1 MEGDKKRVKEQD
13 RTAEEKTSPARILE
27 YEFFVHEGE
36 GETEKALPEDR
47 NAKTVKRRQGHR
59 NKSSIFFL
67 D

>member
-13 RTAEEKTSPARILE
+13 RITEEKTSPTRVLE
-27 YEFFVHEGE
+27 YEFFIHEGE
-36 GETEKALPEDR
+36 EETDRAVPEDR
-47 NAKTVKRRQGHR
+47 KAKAVKKRQGYR

>member
-1 MEGDKKRVKEQD
+1 MAGDRKRVKEQD
-13 RTAEEKTSPARILE
+13 RTEEDKTNPRRILE
-27 YEFFVHEGE
+27 YEFFVHEAE

-47 NAKTVKRRQGHR
+47 NAKVVKGKQVYR

>member
-13 RTAEEKTSPARILE
+13 RIAEEKTSPTQILE
-27 YEFFVHEGE
+27 YEFFVDEGE
-36 GETEKALPEDR
+36 GETKKALPEDR
-47 NAKTVKRRQGHR
+47 SAKMVKRRQGYR

>member
-1 MEGDKKRVKEQD
+1 MEGDRKRVKEQD
-13 RTAEEKTSPARILE
+13 RTAEEKANPPRILE
-27 YEFFVHEGE
+27 YEFFVYAGE

-47 NAKTVKRRQGHR
+47 NAEVIKRKKGYR